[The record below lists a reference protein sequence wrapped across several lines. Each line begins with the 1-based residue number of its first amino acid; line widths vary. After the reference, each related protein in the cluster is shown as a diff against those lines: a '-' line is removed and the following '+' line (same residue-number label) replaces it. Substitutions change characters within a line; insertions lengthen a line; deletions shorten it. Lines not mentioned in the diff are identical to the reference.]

1 MPSFNLLVDAVALAM
16 DVSQSRATAASHNVA
31 YANVPG
37 ARVQRADF
45 ARAQGLLTDVAQG
58 ETGSVTA
65 MQAQRAEGISVVDA
79 GDTGGDVS
87 LDDEVV
93 RLAEASGRYQALT
106 DTLGRQ
112 FSLMSLALS
121 GDQS

>member
-16 DVSQSRATAASHNVA
+16 DVSHSRATAASHNVA

-37 ARVQRADF
+37 ARTQRADF
-45 ARAQGLLTDVAQG
+45 GRAQGLLSDVAHGQAG
-58 ETGSVTA
+58 AGGAVQA
-65 MQAQRAEGISVVDA
+65 MRAAGIGLVDA
-79 GDTGGDVS
+79 GQAGGDVS
-87 LDDEVV
+87 LDDEVTEMV
-93 RLAEASGRYQALT
+93 EASGRYQALT